1 MHDLM
6 LVDSAL
12 TCHSLSTAVSLSS
25 PVWPVLASPNRL
37 SLLKMIYDMVNTIA
51 VGMYKMVRQLG
62 VGWRGLL
69 TGLLFCGVS
78 IVSVLPQKLGG
89 RYD

>member
-1 MHDLM
+1 
-6 LVDSAL
+6 
-12 TCHSLSTAVSLSS
+12 
-25 PVWPVLASPNRL
+25 
-37 SLLKMIYDMVNTIA
+37 MIYDMVNTIA